1 MIVTAKQIRGRRLLW
16 GTLALAALVMSCG
29 TMAAERTV
37 LDPPLPPKQSA
48 KIQKKWGM
56 EVVAIRLSAGGSMI
70 DFRYRVVDPDK
81 AAFLTDRNLAAYL
94 VDQESGRALEIPT
107 TAKVGP
113 LRQTTPNDKPEE
125 GRVYFMLFGNPGK
138 SIQSGSKMTL
148 AIGDVKIKNLVVQ

>member
-16 GTLALAALVMSCG
+16 GTLALAILVASSG
-29 TMAAERTV
+29 AMAAERTV

-113 LRQTTPNDKPEE
+113 LRQTTPNAKPEE
-125 GRVYFMLFGNPGK
+125 GRVYFMLFGNPGR